1 MKLKKFL
8 ETYTIIER
16 VEIIQEHELEFSDL
30 KSDDNDLMQL
40 MIDKSSYKFVQEY
53 SANESVTL
61 YDVFLD
67 DTYRKEIK
75 SDLTY
80 EQLEE
85 FIESL

>member
-30 KSDDNDLMQL
+30 KSDDNDLMEL
-40 MIDKSSYKFVQEY
+40 IIDKSSYQFVQEY